1 MNIFGIL
8 SMIGGLALFLYGMDA
23 MGAGLSKLSGGR
35 MERLLEKLTSKRI
48 MAVLLGAGVT
58 AVIQS
63 SSATTVMVVGFVNS
77 GIMKLNQ
84 AVGIIMGANIGTTIT
99 SWLLSLTG
107 IQGSSFVLQML
118 KPSSFSPILA
128 VIGVGLIMFTKNEK
142 KKDIGSIFIG
152 FAILMYGMEAM
163 SGAVAPLA
171 DNEKFTGIL
180 TMFSNPLLGLLAG
193 TILTAVIQSS
203 SASVGIL
210 QALCATGAVNFS
222 TALPIIMGQ
231 NIGTC
236 ITAIISSIGTS
247 KNAKRTA
254 AVHLFFN
261 IIGTII
267 FMVVFY
273 TLNVFVHF
281 QFLNTAASPAGIAV
295 IHSLFNIGATI
306 LLFPFA
312 NLLEKMAI
320 LVIPDK
326 ESEMEE
332 MEEEKINPD
341 LARLDERF
349 LDKPGFA
356 MEECRSVAINMARK
370 SQKAMNLAIDL
381 LGEYS
386 GKTADRV
393 EKLENQI
400 DQYEDALGTYLV
412 KLSGRELSI
421 KDSRVL
427 SVLLHCIG
435 DFERISD
442 HAVNIRDAAVEMHK
456 KDLEFSEKAKQEL
469 RVFSNAIRDILDR
482 AVMAFET
489 GDVEL
494 AKEVEPLEQVV
505 DALNK
510 EEKQRHINRLRTGT
524 CTIELG
530 FILSDISTNFERAA
544 DHCSN
549 IAVCLLQVDE
559 GGFDTHEYL
568 DILKEENSE
577 EFQHEYMELSER
589 YALPESKHAGKKEK
603 IVKTEKAEK
612 TEERKDSGK

>member
-261 IIGTII
+261 ITGTII

-320 LVIPDK
+320 FVIPDK

-386 GKTADRV
+386 DKTADRV

-456 KDLEFSEKAKQEL
+456 KDLKFSEKAKQEL
-469 RVFSNAIRDILDR
+469 RVFSNEIRDILDR

-589 YALPESKHAGKKEK
+589 YALPESKHTGKKEK
-603 IVKTEKAEK
+603 IAKTEKMEA
-612 TEERKDSGK
+612 RKDSGK

>member
-320 LVIPDK
+320 FVIPDK

-386 GKTADRV
+386 DKTADRV

-456 KDLEFSEKAKQEL
+456 K
-469 RVFSNAIRDILDR
+469 
-482 AVMAFET
+482 
-489 GDVEL
+489 
-494 AKEVEPLEQVV
+494 
-505 DALNK
+505 
-510 EEKQRHINRLRTGT
+510 
-524 CTIELG
+524 
-530 FILSDISTNFERAA
+530 ST
-544 DHCSN
+544 
-549 IAVCLLQVDE
+549 
-559 GGFDTHEYL
+559 
-568 DILKEENSE
+568 
-577 EFQHEYMELSER
+577 
-589 YALPESKHAGKKEK
+589 
-603 IVKTEKAEK
+603 
-612 TEERKDSGK
+612 

>member
-386 GKTADRV
+386 DKTADRV

-456 KDLEFSEKAKQEL
+456 KDLKFSEKAKQEL

-589 YALPESKHAGKKEK
+589 YALPESKHTGKKEK
-603 IVKTEKAEK
+603 IAKIEKMEA
-612 TEERKDSGK
+612 RKDSGK

>member
-261 IIGTII
+261 ITGTII

-320 LVIPDK
+320 FVIPDK

-356 MEECRSVAINMARK
+356 MEECHSVAINMARK

-386 GKTADRV
+386 DKTAARV
-393 EKLENQI
+393 EILENQI

-456 KDLEFSEKAKQEL
+456 KDLKFSEKAKQEL

-589 YALPESKHAGKKEK
+589 YALPESKHTGKKEK
-603 IVKTEKAEK
+603 IAKTEKMEA
-612 TEERKDSGK
+612 RKDSGK

>member
-320 LVIPDK
+320 FVIPDK

-386 GKTADRV
+386 DKTADRV
-393 EKLENQI
+393 EKLENQT

-456 KDLEFSEKAKQEL
+456 KDLKFSEKAKQEL

-544 DHCSN
+544 DHWHRRCDDALHA
-549 IAVCLLQVDE
+549 AVCKKDQA
-559 GGFDTHEYL
+559 GQG
-568 DILKEENSE
+568 
-577 EFQHEYMELSER
+577 
-589 YALPESKHAGKKEK
+589 HARRPAG
-603 IVKTEKAEK
+603 
-612 TEERKDSGK
+612 

>member
-261 IIGTII
+261 ITGTII

-320 LVIPDK
+320 FVIPDK

-356 MEECRSVAINMARK
+356 IEECRSVAINMARK

-386 GKTADRV
+386 DKTADRV

-469 RVFSNAIRDILDR
+469 RVFSNAIQDILDR

-589 YALPESKHAGKKEK
+589 YALPESKHTGKKEK
-603 IVKTEKAEK
+603 IAKTEKMEA
-612 TEERKDSGK
+612 RKDSGK